1 MSGQK
6 RDSQAHPIPLDSHG
20 DPIFNSPWI
29 EENRRNLTSSPTRPK
44 AAQTNMAQA
53 ITAVIFVLVAI
64 WFIFNFK
71 SLTSS
76 SSSSSG
82 SGGSGTLNWNQTVQG
97 QYCSDPVNGAVAQ
110 GLSKGS
116 GESLNSI
123 CTKMWAVDKS
133 LNKPTFDPTAPYDP
147 FAP

>member
-1 MSGQK
+1 VSGQK
-6 RDSQAHPIPLDSHG
+6 RGSQAHPVPLDSHG

-29 EENRRNLTSSPTRPK
+29 EENHRKLTSTTTRST

-53 ITAVIFVLVAI
+53 ITAIIFILVAI
-64 WFIFNFK
+64 WFIANFK

-76 SSSSSG
+76 SSTG
-82 SGGSGTLNWNQTVQG
+82 TGGSLNWNQTVQG

-110 GLSKGS
+110 GLSNGS

-123 CTKMWAVDKS
+123 CTKMWAVDRS
-133 LNKPTFDPTAPYDP
+133 LNKATFDPTAPYDP